1 MKVQHGRVLEI
12 VLMSLAVLLVNLT
25 LAAPLRAQASS
36 TKGQRSPKTAQSKP
50 SAQNSK
56 SVKLDVNS
64 ASKEELDALPGI
76 GGAYAQKIIDGRP
89 YDGRPYKAKTDL
101 VSKGVLPSST
111 YEKIKDQ
118 ITARRGGKAS
128 ASESST
134 ATPSEPSSSNAAA
147 VSKTSDQSPTTS
159 SRSERQITQNASQTA
174 RIPPEKGMVWV
185 NTSTGV
191 YHRDG
196 DRWYGKTKKGK
207 FMSEADA
214 QKAGFR
220 PAKNGPKE

>member
-1 MKVQHGRVLEI
+1 MKVQHGYWSRV
-12 VLMSLAVLLVNLT
+12 VLLGLAVLLLNVS
-25 LAAPLRAQASS
+25 LAAPLTAQASS
-36 TKGQRSPKTAQSKP
+36 TKSQKS
-50 SAQNSK
+50 SAQAGK
-56 SVKLDVNS
+56 SEKLDVNS

-89 YDGRPYKAKTDL
+89 YRSKTDL

-118 ITARRGGKAS
+118 ITARRGAKAS
-128 ASESST
+128 ASESSG
-134 ATPSEPSSSNAAA
+134 AMPSESSSPNPAAA
-147 VSKTSDQSPTTS
+147 SKSSNPAPPTSAGSD
-159 SRSERQITQNASQTA
+159 SETTQNASQTA

-191 YHRDG
+191 YHREG

-220 PAKNGPKE
+220 SAKNGPKEQ